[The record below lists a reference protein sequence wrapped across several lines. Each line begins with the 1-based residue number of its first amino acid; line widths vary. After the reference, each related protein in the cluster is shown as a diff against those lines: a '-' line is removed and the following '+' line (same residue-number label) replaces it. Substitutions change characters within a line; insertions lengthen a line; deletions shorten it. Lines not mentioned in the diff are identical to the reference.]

1 MCRPH
6 TSPPGRRLGRA
17 FLALPPSRGTPLAR
31 LSGESLIR
39 TARPPSI
46 ESFGQTGQLPGSLP
60 LRRRIDQ
67 TRRRAALI
75 RRRSDRA
82 DFCADPLHWTC
93 RDSGGAATL
102 AGQRRSRGRGMTDPM
117 VSNVY
122 FGLSPLWVSTALL
135 ILTYAVI
142 ISEQINRS
150 VVTLVGAS
158 VMVVLGVMT
167 QEEAIRGI
175 DWNTLGLLAGMMILV
190 SISRRSGMFQY
201 MAIWSAKAARAHPAG
216 ILFLLQVTTAVVSA
230 FLDNVTTVLLIVP
243 VTLAITKELEV
254 PPYPFLVGEI
264 IASNIGGTAT
274 LIGDPPNIM
283 IGSQAGLA
291 FDDFVI
297 HLTPVIV
304 VVLIAQTL
312 MTHLLW
318 GREMKATPAAE
329 ARVLAM
335 VPAEAITDWL
345 LLKQALAVLGLV
357 LVAFVFA
364 RPLRL
369 EPATIAMLGAAVLM
383 LLDNWAHH
391 TEKASHNIH
400 QTFGDVEWITIFFF
414 IGLFIIV
421 HGVDVSG
428 LLALLANKLVAAT
441 GGDLATTGYVILW
454 GSALLSAI
462 IDNIPFVATMI
473 PLIKNMAAS
482 YGGADKIEPLWWSL
496 SLGACLGGNGT
507 LIGASA
513 NLTVAGIAERNGIP
527 FRFLTY
533 TMYAFPMMLVSIVI
547 SHVYLWWRYF

>member
-1 MCRPH
+1 M
-6 TSPPGRRLGRA
+6 S
-17 FLALPPSRGTPLAR
+17 
-31 LSGESLIR
+31 
-39 TARPPSI
+39 
-46 ESFGQTGQLPGSLP
+46 
-60 LRRRIDQ
+60 
-67 TRRRAALI
+67 
-75 RRRSDRA
+75 
-82 DFCADPLHWTC
+82 
-93 RDSGGAATL
+93 
-102 AGQRRSRGRGMTDPM
+102 DPM

-122 FGLSPLWVSTALL
+122 FGLSPLWVSAALL

-428 LLALLANKLVAAT
+428 LLALLAGKLVAAT

-454 GSALLSAI
+454 GSAFLSAI